1 MRRLLFITVS
11 VLVSA
16 GILAL
21 AVRNVPLA
29 DIGERISNVE
39 PFWIGVC
46 LLMVALGL
54 WARAVRWQGLLGWR
68 LSFART
74 FHASNIMFM
83 LNFLPLRLG
92 EVARA
97 ALAARYGVP
106 FMTAATSVLVERLID
121 TVFVIIVLSFALAR
135 APQTPELASQAAA
148 LFSIGAFV
156 GFAVLILF
164 ARFPSGAQRLLDW
177 GETHIPVVKRLPLRR
192 FLNDVLVGLEPL
204 THWRRAL
211 HVIVWSLIAWF
222 SSFAGYY
229 AAQRALQIQDI
240 DLILNALLSVSLIA
254 FSIAIPVTIASIGP
268 FQAAALA
275 GGVAL
280 GMSETDA
287 LSLGVLYHVMTFIGY
302 SSLGVIGLI
311 ALGVSLGEVTRRPP
325 PIEAASATQT
335 PSS

>member
-1 MRRLLFITVS
+1 MRRLLFIAVS

-29 DIGERISNVE
+29 DIGERIANVD
-39 PFWIGVC
+39 FLWIAVC
-46 LLMVALGL
+46 LLMVVLGL

-68 LSFART
+68 LSFWRT

-92 EVARA
+92 EVART

-135 APQTPELASQAAA
+135 APQAPEIASQAAT
-148 LFSIGAFV
+148 LFGIGAFV
-156 GFAVLILF
+156 GFTVLIVF
-164 ARFPSGAQRLLDW
+164 ARYPSGARRLLDW
-177 GETHIPVVKRLPLRR
+177 GEKRIPVLSRLPLRR
-192 FLNDVLVGLEPL
+192 FLNDILAGLEPL
-204 THWRRAL
+204 THWKRAL
-211 HVIVWSLIAWF
+211 HVIGWTLIAWIF
-222 SSFAGYY
+222 SFSGYY
-229 AAQRALQIQDI
+229 SAQRALQIQDV

-275 GGVAL
+275 GGTAL
-280 GMSETDA
+280 GLTETDA
-287 LSLGVLYHVMTFIGY
+287 LSLGVLYHVLTFIGY
-302 SSLGVIGLI
+302 SAMGVLGLV
-311 ALGVSLGEVTRRPP
+311 ALGVSLGEVTRTAEPAPP
-325 PIEAASATQT
+325 VPDAQT
-335 PSS
+335 